1 MGVMLNIFIFYMG
14 SFYTQVVALC
24 KNVPCYSGRK
34 SLFNIFSDISV
45 MLGLGGST
53 ILLFLLW
60 GLTYL
65 ALAQTVAWIVFAI
78 LTYKSLFKPFYKRK
92 ESVQNGLDEG

>member
-1 MGVMLNIFIFYMG
+1 
-14 SFYTQVVALC
+14 
-24 KNVPCYSGRK
+24 
-34 SLFNIFSDISV
+34 

-65 ALAQTVAWIVFAI
+65 ALAQTVAWIVFSG
-78 LTYKSLFKPFYKRK
+78 LTYKSLFKPFYKRR